1 VIGFY
6 WRFIADSSLH
16 DLMNLF
22 IERETRRGKKRGGKE
37 ERAPMALGDKVGET
51 SGRVTGTRVIT
62 PSGTQQV
69 RLEVSIQGSGKVL
82 GEDVTEIGTYV
93 QILRP
98 GGVLYGE
105 GDVLYIRGNDETVH
119 WKGFGVGRPTGP
131 FPAGHFAVCGSSET
145 ESHALRRLNKI
156 AIVTEFDV
164 GQKGDYHATGWE
176 WR

>member
-1 VIGFY
+1 
-6 WRFIADSSLH
+6 
-16 DLMNLF
+16 
-22 IERETRRGKKRGGKE
+22 
-37 ERAPMALGDKVGET
+37 MALGDKVGET

-62 PSGTQQV
+62 PSGTQPV

-93 QILRP
+93 QTLRP

-105 GDVLYIRGNDETVH
+105 GDVLYITADDDETAH
-119 WKGFGVGRPTGP
+119 WRGFGVGRPVGP

-145 ESHALRRLNKI
+145 DSHALRRLNKI

-164 GQKGDYHATGWE
+164 DEKGNYHAMAWE